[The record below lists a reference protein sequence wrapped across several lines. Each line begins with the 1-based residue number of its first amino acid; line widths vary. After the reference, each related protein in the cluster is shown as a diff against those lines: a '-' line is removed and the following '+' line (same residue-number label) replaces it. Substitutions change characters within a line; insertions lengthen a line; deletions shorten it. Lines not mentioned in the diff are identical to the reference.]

1 MPRQVLITVSP
12 VYRQAVDRMIR
23 RLQSE
28 GLAVH
33 YLNRADEQLAAGEL
47 RELLRGVSIYIV
59 GNAPVPREVLEA
71 SPDLN
76 LICKFGVGVDN
87 LDRAAAAERGI
98 TITNAPGGNALS
110 VAEMTIGLMLALVRN
125 LKQVDRGVRVNQW
138 RTTPG
143 QELHGSTLGI
153 VGLGNI
159 GKQVAVRA
167 RAFGMRIVSND
178 IVEYAAF
185 CREHQVES
193 VTLDALLAQADV
205 LTLHVPLTPR
215 TRYLIGETQLRRL
228 RPGAVL
234 IHTARGGVVEEAAL
248 ERVLREGHLAGAAVD
263 VFEREPLG
271 PSPLRDLDNVILSPH
286 VAGITYQA
294 AERIADRTIEN
305 VRAFL
310 AGRPLPDLLRH
321 PPA

>member
-1 MPRQVLITVSP
+1 MPRKVLITVSP

-23 RLQSE
+23 RLE
-28 GLAVH
+28 PAGLEVQ
-33 YLNRADEQLAAGEL
+33 YLNRPDEQLAAGEL

-98 TITNAPGGNALS
+98 TITTAPGGNAIA
-110 VAEMTIGLMLALVRN
+110 VAEMTIGLILALVRN
-125 LKQVDRGVRVNQW
+125 LKQVDQGVRANQW

-143 QELHGSTLGI
+143 QELSGSTLGI

-159 GKQVAVRA
+159 GQQVAVRA
-167 RAFGMRIVSND
+167 RAFGMRVISND
-178 IVEYAAF
+178 IVEYPAF
-185 CREHQVES
+185 CRDHQVEA
-193 VTLDALLAQADV
+193 VTLDALLSRSDV

-215 TRYLIGETQLRRL
+215 TRYLIGEAQLRRL
-228 RPGAVL
+228 RPGALL

-248 ERVLREGHLAGAAVD
+248 DRVLRDGHLAGAAVD

-271 PSPLRDLDNVILSPH
+271 PSPLRDLDNVILTPH

-294 AERIADRTIEN
+294 AERIADRTLEN
-305 VRAFL
+305 VLAFL

-321 PPA
+321 LPA